1 MRRAPDVVPKSVLV
15 DSVWGLDFD
24 GDPNIVEVY
33 VGYLRKKLGRDV
45 VRTVRGVGYQIG
57 GAA

>member
-1 MRRAPDVVPKSVLV
+1 MSKSALL

-33 VGYLRKKLGRDV
+33 IGYLRKKLGRDAI
-45 VRTVRGVGYQIG
+45 RTVRGVGYQLS
-57 GAA
+57 AAP